1 VIAVENPA
9 TGRQVG
15 SVPELSSARVAEL
28 VGRARAAQEGWAAVG
43 FPRRAG
49 VLAEAQRWFAE
60 HADRVIRTIMSETGK
75 TWEDAQ
81 FSELLYICE
90 ALRFWA
96 RRSEAFLAD
105 ERVRSSSP
113 FARGKR
119 LVLRH
124 EPVGVVGVISPWN
137 YPLALPLGDALP
149 ALMAG
154 NAVVI
159 KPSEVT
165 PLTSVLGAEALREC
179 GLPEGVLQ
187 IATGRGETGAAL
199 VDQADMV
206 AFTGSV
212 ATGRM
217 VMERAS
223 RTLTPVSLEL
233 GGKDPLIVL
242 RDADLERAANAA
254 VYYSMWNSG
263 QTCISVERAYVE
275 EPVYD
280 EFVAK
285 VVEKV
290 GRLRQG
296 DPSAGPGTVEVGA
309 ITHGPQIE
317 TVARHVDGALAAG
330 ARALTGGGRRPG
342 GGTFF
347 EPTVLVDVTHEM
359 ECAREE
365 TFGPTLPIVKVR
377 DPEEAVALANDSSYG
392 LGASVFAGDAGRG
405 EEVARRLQAGNVA
418 VNDALA
424 YYAVLDLPMGGW
436 KASGIGKRHGPP
448 GIRKYCRQQTLL
460 VTRRALRREP
470 HMFPYRRILTRA
482 SLRLLRLAYG
492 RRPAGRLTTRRRSR
506 P

>member
-1 VIAVENPA
+1 VIEVENPA
-9 TGRQVG
+9 TGAIVG
-15 SVPELSSARVAEL
+15 TVPDLAADEVGEL
-28 VGRARAAQEGWAAVG
+28 VERARAAQEGWAAAG
-43 FPRRAG
+43 FARRAA
-49 VLAEAQRWFAE
+49 VLAEARRWFTDNAE
-60 HADRVIRTIMSETGK
+60 LAIRTIMSETGK

-96 RRSEAFLAD
+96 RRSAGFLAD

-119 LVLRH
+119 LVLRY

-165 PLTSVLGAEALREC
+165 PLTSLLAAEALRES
-179 GLPEGVLQ
+179 GLPDGVLQ
-187 IATGRGETGAAL
+187 IATGRGGTGGAL
-199 VDQADMV
+199 VDRADMV

-212 ATGRM
+212 ATGRK
-217 VMERAS
+217 VMERAG

-285 VVEKV
+285 VAEKV
-290 GRLRQG
+290 GQLRQG
-296 DPSAGPGTVEVGA
+296 DPSAGPGSVEVGA
-309 ITHGPQIE
+309 ITHRPQLDTI
-317 TVARHVDGALAAG
+317 ARHVDGALAAG
-330 ARALTGGGRRPG
+330 AKALTGGKRAGANG
-342 GGTFF
+342 SFF
-347 EPTVLVDVTHEM
+347 EPTVLVDVTHDM
-359 ECAREE
+359 DCAREE
-365 TFGPTLPIVKVR
+365 TFGPTLPIMRVR
-377 DPEEAVALANDSSYG
+377 DAEEAIALANDSAYG
-392 LGASVFAGDAGRG
+392 LGASVFAGDPARG

-470 HMFPYRRILTRA
+470 QMFPYRRGLTRA
-482 SLRLLRLAYG
+482 ALGIVRLAYG
-492 RRPAGRLTTRRRSR
+492 RPARRRR
-506 P
+506 RFRR